1 VVSLDRLRGKPGK
14 PKLRSNNGNTQTE

>member
-1 VVSLDRLRGKPGK
+1 VVSLDRLRAKPGK